1 MRPFTTSIVLA
12 ITTLTLTVIG
22 CDGGD
27 ELVDQATSPIA
38 PSEAALIET
47 PGGEEGIEADSAD
60 RVTTEQELDDT
71 ASTPRD
77 PEPTS
82 APDDFGGIW
91 GGFETEPDA
100 NEPGGLRFAP
110 LSDQGDVVAF
120 VEIDRYMGRWFE
132 IATTPSFQQAFCFA
146 TEANYAFNAT
156 QGWVDV
162 VNSCRIGDTSGRM
175 NEIQGRAELVD
186 LETQAK
192 LNVIFFGQSA
202 PYWVVALDGSAG
214 IAPYS
219 WAVVSVPGGGT
230 MWLLSRTSR
239 IDDATRAAIE
249 AHLSER
255 GFDVDQLVDTIH
267 AE

>member
-1 MRPFTTSIVLA
+1 MKPFTTHL
-12 ITTLTLTVIG
+12 LTVITALALSALG
-22 CDGGD
+22 CDAGDQLDDQTTSSITPSEADLMESEGGEVSVEAAEA
-27 ELVDQATSPIA
+27 ELVD
-38 PSEAALIET
+38 
-47 PGGEEGIEADSAD
+47 GEQEADD
-60 RVTTEQELDDT
+60 RTPSRETEP
-71 ASTPRD
+71 S
-77 PEPTS
+77 S

-91 GGFETEPDA
+91 GGFETEPDP

-120 VEIDRYMGRWFE
+120 VEIERYMGRWFE

-146 TEANYAFNAT
+146 TEANYTFNAS

-162 VNSCRIGDTSGRM
+162 VNSCRIGDTSGRV

-186 LETQAK
+186 LDTQAK

-219 WAVVSVPGGGT
+219 WAVVSVPGGST

-239 IDDATRAAIE
+239 IDDATRSAIE

-255 GFDVDQLVDTIH
+255 GFDVDQLVDTTH